1 MRVRSYDE
9 AGDCSYCEENRDH
22 IAPFHEIAEFIGE
35 RMGTFYGLAGNQ
47 LPYESRE
54 GGFQGRH
61 EDTHDCLYDSIGLE
75 ITSEREELLRQDLVD
90 EIGDETWCDYD
101 WLALELDQSLLFSWE
116 QFCSTVKGHRR
127 FFFHRVG
134 ETEESHPD
142 ERSAFQFLHEL
153 AELIEN
159 RGLIRELPTGTA
171 FYRARPNENGVPW
184 AHAVDL
190 GPPPVGAALQS
201 NRMNPPGIP
210 MFYGASTAALAIEE
224 VRSTD
229 VTVGTFSPTTPVRVV
244 DLAHLP
250 DVPGFFSE
258 SSRERIQTIAFLHD
272 LTRAMAAPVAQN
284 NRVNVDY
291 IPTQIVTEFLRD
303 FPFVGGTVD
312 GIQYVTATNSQGYN
326 TVLFATQEN
335 VADPRNISSSI
346 RQWLILNE
354 VEAVAAS
361 T

>member
-1 MRVRSYDE
+1 M
-9 AGDCSYCEENRDH
+9 
-22 IAPFHEIAEFIGE
+22 
-35 RMGTFYGLAGNQ
+35 AGNQ
-47 LPYESRE
+47 LPYETRE

-61 EDTHDCLYDSIGLE
+61 EDTYDCLYDSIGLE
-75 ITSEREELLRQDLVD
+75 ITSEREDLLRQDLVD

-101 WLALELDQSLLFSWE
+101 WLSLELDQSLLFSWE
-116 QFCSTVKGHRR
+116 QFCSTTKGHRR
-127 FFFHRVG
+127 FFFHSVG

-153 AELIEN
+153 AQLIESH
-159 RGLIRELPTGTA
+159 GLIRELPTGTSY
-171 FYRARPNENGVPW
+171 YRARPNENSTPW
-184 AHAVDL
+184 EHASDL

-210 MFYGASTAALAIEE
+210 MFYGASTADLAVEE

-229 VTVGTFSPTTPVRVV
+229 VTVGTFSSTKPVRVV

-250 DVPGFFSE
+250 GVPGFFSE
-258 SSRERIQTIAFLHD
+258 ETRERIQTLAFLHD

-303 FPFVGGTVD
+303 FPFAGGTVD
-312 GIQYVTATNSQGYN
+312 GIQYVTATVSQGFN
-326 TVLFATQEN
+326 TVLFATREN
-335 VADPRNISSSI
+335 VADTGNVSSPNS
-346 RQWLILNE
+346 QWLTLNE
-354 VEAVAAS
+354 IEVVTAS